1 MATGTKFSPK
11 TKYIALK
18 YQNIK
23 SNVKIGQVDISYTPT
38 DQKLA
43 DLLKNLFQT
52 RVFKLFVTCFVV
64 EVTILDRIIR
74 YLSKMYSRSIFFFL
88 QKLNGSIQ
96 ELLLLF
102 LQQLN
107 ELKYQS

>member
-52 RVFKLFVTCFVV
+52 RVF
-64 EVTILDRIIR
+64 
-74 YLSKMYSRSIFFFL
+74 
-88 QKLNGSIQ
+88 
-96 ELLLLF
+96 
-102 LQQLN
+102 
-107 ELKYQS
+107 